1 MEFIFENKI
10 NAELVNSFY
19 EEITLE
25 FAKRL
30 EEDKSKTQ
38 FDCLKDLHFLIALA
52 INRSELTTNYTY
64 LLYQELFDEN

>member
-38 FDCLKDLHFLIALA
+38 FDCLKDLHLLRALA
-52 INRSELTTNYTY
+52 IYRPELTTNYTY
-64 LLYQELFDEN
+64 LLISRTFQ